1 MKRKIIMR
9 GLFGLP
15 AGIAIGFVIT
25 LIISACIGD
34 GSFHPAAPGL
44 IGAMGS
50 ELSAVVLQTVLCAV
64 MGAGLA
70 AASVIWEIDSWSFF
84 RQSSVYFLT
93 VSVIILPIAY
103 AASWMKHSLSG
114 ALSYAGVFAASFI
127 VFWLFQYFNWKNK
140 IKKMNDRING
150 AEDQNRN

>member
-15 AGIAIGFVIT
+15 TGIAIGFVIT

-34 GSFHPAAPGL
+34 ASFHPAAPGL

-50 ELSAVVLQTVLCAV
+50 ELSAVVLQTALCAV
-64 MGAGLA
+64 MGAGFA

-84 RQSSVYFLT
+84 RQRPNEGGQVCCIY
-93 VSVIILPIAY
+93 
-103 AASWMKHSLSG
+103 G
-114 ALSYAGVFAASFI
+114 
-127 VFWLFQYFNWKNK
+127 K
-140 IKKMNDRING
+140 IYS
-150 AEDQNRN
+150 